1 MMTSLDG
8 YFEGPNH
15 DLSWHHTDDE
25 FNDFA
30 IKQTGEVGTI
40 LFGRRTYEMMADYW
54 SQGGAYAENPAK
66 IVHQMNDTPKVAFS
80 HSLSAATWSNTKL
93 VSTGVAAFV
102 RDLKKSAKKDL
113 AIFGSNNLMV
123 GLAELGLI
131 DEFRIMLNPV
141 AIGHGTSLFTGLTHP
156 LDLRLATA
164 RAFKNGNLL
173 LTYLPRT

>member
-8 YFEGPNH
+8 YFEGLNH

-25 FNDFA
+25 FNNFA

-54 SQGGAYAENPAK
+54 SKDAAYAENPAK
-66 IVHQMNDTPKVAFS
+66 IVHQMNDIPKVVFS
-80 HSLSAATWSNTKL
+80 HSLAIATWSNTKL
-93 VSTGVAAFV
+93 VSTGVESFV
-102 RDLKKSAKKDL
+102 RDLKTSAKQDL

-123 GLAELGLI
+123 SLAEVGLV

-141 AIGHGTSLFTGLTHP
+141 ALGRGTALFTGLTRRF
-156 LDLRLATA
+156 DLRLTST

-173 LTYLPRT
+173 LTYHPST